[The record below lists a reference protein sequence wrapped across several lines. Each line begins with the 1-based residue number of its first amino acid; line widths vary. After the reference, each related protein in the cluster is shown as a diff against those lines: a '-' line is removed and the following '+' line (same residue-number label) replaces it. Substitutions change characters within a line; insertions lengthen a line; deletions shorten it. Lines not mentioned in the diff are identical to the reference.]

1 MQTDRRRINSL
12 EINPV
17 FRRPN
22 VSAIDQSA
30 DERDEFG
37 AKILLNTKFIYS
49 ILFYIQPISFSETD
63 DSSPVVVLA
72 RSSLTR

>member
-1 MQTDRRRINSL
+1 MQTDRRRVNSL

-22 VSAIDQSA
+22 SSALDLSA
-30 DERDEFG
+30 DELDEFG

-49 ILFYIQPISFSETD
+49 QEPWLLI
-63 DSSPVVVLA
+63 
-72 RSSLTR
+72 

>member
-1 MQTDRRRINSL
+1 MQTDRSQINSL

-37 AKILLNTKFIYS
+37 AKILLNTKFIYN
-49 ILFYIQPISFSETD
+49 ILFYI
-63 DSSPVVVLA
+63 
-72 RSSLTR
+72 